1 MNVNVSEATQKMVEL
16 LFVWAPKVIA
26 VLVALFVGW
35 LIAAW
40 AGRKLRDSLDKR
52 HFDPTLGRFF
62 ANILKWLILVAV
74 VLGCL
79 GVFGIQTSTFA
90 VVIGSA
96 GLAVGLAFQGTL
108 SNFAAGVML
117 LVFRPFKIG
126 DYVKVAGTAGTCEEI
141 ELFTS
146 TFRTPDNR
154 KIVVPN
160 TQIFGA
166 IIENVSAYE
175 TRRVDIAVGADYSAN
190 LDETRRALES
200 VASKVK
206 GVLSDPAPQVFLNN
220 LGDSS
225 INWQVRIWC
234 KSADYWDVWQAA
246 TKATKE
252 ALDGANIGIPFPQ
265 MDVHLD
271 RAN

>member
-1 MNVNVSEATQKMVEL
+1 MTWFEQLIQQAPEVL
-16 LFVWAPKVIA
+16 LHYGTRVLGA
-26 VLVALFVGW
+26 VLAIFIALAVAGW
-35 LIAAW
+35 VRAIV
-40 AGRKLRDSLDKR
+40 RRSLEKKS
-52 HFDPTLGRFF
+52 FDTTLTRFF
-62 ANILKWLILVAV
+62 ANGARWV
-74 VLGCL
+74 VLIAAGIGIL
-79 GVFGIQTSTFA
+79 GLFGIETTAFA
-90 VVIGSA
+90 AVLGAA
-96 GLAVGLAFQGTL
+96 GLAIGLAFQGTL
-108 SNFAAGVML
+108 GNFASGVML